1 MSRHNEEL
9 QAMLNERKALV
20 QERISKENTYNTWK
34 STVDVDGDYLDLEML
49 GWEIDELNERI
60 TLLDEEIEFER
71 GNG

>member
-20 QERISKENTYNTWK
+20 QERIKKENDYNK
-34 STVDVDGDYLDLEML
+34 RKLEADDIDDYLILEL
-49 GWEIDELNERI
+49 LEFEIEELIERV

-71 GNG
+71 GNA